1 MKKEELLQALVDSG
15 IEIAEEKKS
24 EFIGIINKFN
34 GTDIA
39 KYKTELDNLKT
50 ELDSLKEKSNLYTD
64 YEDLKKFKTE
74 TEQQKVKEVQTKN
87 ILNLLNDDKYKFDKK
102 AINLLALALKEKGI
116 EFDEQ
121 NNIKNADDIMATMQ
135 TEYADYILKD
145 EVKGAVPST
154 TNNSKTDI
162 TITVEDFKKMGY
174 KKLKDLKSNNRDL
187 YDLLEK
193 QAKGE

>member
-50 ELDSLKEKSNLYTD
+50 ELESVKEKSSTYAD

-116 EFDEQ
+116 EFDNE
-121 NNIKNADDIMATMQ
+121 NNIKNADDIMTKMQ

-145 EVKGAVPST
+145 ETKGAVPSE

-162 TITVEDFKKMGY
+162 TTTVDDFNKMGY
-174 KKLKDLKSNNRDL
+174 KSLTNLKKTNKDL